1 IGQLAV
7 DDPTP
12 ATQETCFAACSIS
25 KAVTASGVI
34 RLVAAGKLQLDT
46 DVYETLRDWRVK
58 DANGRA
64 VKITL
69 RQLLTHTA
77 GFNPDGADGYDPR
90 GPVPTLQQI
99 FQGKPPSI
107 TPPAQL
113 IHAPGAAYNYC
124 MYGYILI
131 EKLICEVTGKS
142 FEDAMQRLVFEG
154 F

>member
-1 IGQLAV
+1 MSDRLTAALNSIDLQQRMHRDNISAVSIAIIHDGKLDIETGIGQLAV

-99 FQGKPPSI
+99 FQ
-107 TPPAQL
+107 
-113 IHAPGAAYNYC
+113 
-124 MYGYILI
+124 
-131 EKLICEVTGKS
+131 
-142 FEDAMQRLVFEG
+142 
-154 F
+154 